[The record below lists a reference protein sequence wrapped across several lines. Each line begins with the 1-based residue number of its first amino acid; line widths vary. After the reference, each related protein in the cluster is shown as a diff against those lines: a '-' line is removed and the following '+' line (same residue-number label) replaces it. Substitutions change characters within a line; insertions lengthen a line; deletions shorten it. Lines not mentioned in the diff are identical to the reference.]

1 LSALRDLPA
10 LTPDGF
16 EIRLFTN
23 SGLLADLSPGLRHGA
38 QGIGLYRTEIP
49 FMVRD
54 SFPSE
59 QEQIDV
65 YRQVFQVYTGKP
77 VYMRTLDVGGDKQ
90 LPYFPIADEANPA
103 LGWRGIR
110 FTLDNIQ
117 LLMTQVRAMLHA
129 AGTDGDL
136 HILLP
141 MVSGAGELNTFNE
154 LLDEALKQL
163 ALEGVPVRRPR
174 TGVMVEVP

>member
-1 LSALRDLPA
+1 
-10 LTPDGF
+10 GF

-59 QEQIDV
+59 QDQIEV
-65 YRQVFQVYTGKP
+65 YNQVFRVYAGKP

-117 LLMTQVRAMLHA
+117 LLMTQVRAMLRA
-129 AGTDGDL
+129 AGKTGDL

-141 MVSGAGELNTFNE
+141 MVSATDELTAINQ
-154 LLDEALKQL
+154 LLREALEQL
-163 ALEGVPVRRPR
+163 HHEGE
-174 TGVMVEVP
+174 EV

>member
-1 LSALRDLPA
+1 LRFSSDPVCAEYQRLIDEERQLQNQLRGLREKLA
-10 LTPDGF
+10 ITSDGV

-59 QEQIDV
+59 IEQVAV
-65 YRQVFQVYTGKP
+65 YEHVFEVYADKP
-77 VYMRTLDVGGDKQ
+77 VYMRTLDIGGDKQ
-90 LPYFPIADEANPA
+90 LPYFPIRGEENPA

-110 FTLDNIQ
+110 FSLDNIQ
-117 LLMTQVRAMLHA
+117 VLMTQVRAMIRAA
-129 AGTDGDL
+129 AGREDFN
-136 HILLP
+136 ILLP
-141 MVSGAGELNTFNE
+141 MVSSSQELDTFN
-154 LLDEALKQL
+154 
-163 ALEGVPVRRPR
+163 
-174 TGVMVEVP
+174 